1 MQTECELL
9 VAVIPDPAK
18 LEEILTGFLELGIR
32 GATIIESQ
40 GMGELLGHDIPAFA
54 GLQSLISGSRPEN
67 RTLFSVIDDPG
78 KVKAALRLLQQSSG
92 GAEKPATGIA
102 FTIPI
107 RYVQGLADDLRGGSG

>member
-78 KVKAALRLLQQSSG
+78 KVEAALRLLQQSSG
-92 GAEKPATGIA
+92 GTEKPATGIA

>member
-32 GATIIESQ
+32 GATIIESK
-40 GMGELLGHDIPAFA
+40 GMGKLLGHDIPAFA

-78 KVKAALRLLQQSSG
+78 KVEAALRLLQESSG
-92 GAEKPATGIA
+92 DAGSPATGIA
-102 FTIPI
+102 FTIPV
-107 RYVQGLADDLRGGSG
+107 RHVQGLADDLRGGSD